1 MYNNRVWNSM
11 GPWHLCKEGFSTI
24 CKLFDEV
31 FYRDLISTFRGEG
44 KANKGRQEW
53 HMQAKGMRQCESEMF
68 QMGMAFYAAA
78 VREICLLKACSASQ
92 VTQIQV
98 DQHILLRAEECPLA
112 FLILAW
118 MRLRNAVY
126 GIVDSKNDGPVG
138 NFSLYLELL
147 PVLQKVFSVTN
158 ATSYVLLV
166 NAEIERW
173 LVASENERAVHA
185 HRGYV
190 KQSESGFSHLWGDE
204 AGEHVQGCMRNY
216 LGHHYRTGK
225 EHQIARVGWHLER
238 LSQAATRQRQ
248 GGRVVPKGG
257 PGEAPSGSDR
267 DKQIRLEHAFWG
279 PYKLFLARGILK
291 LGGDIQ
297 VGGYEGDRG
306 SKRWVSA
313 ASLVALSGQPLSSTF
328 VEIFD
333 VIEERC
339 AVMASKHVLGEK
351 HGISVKRVPFN
362 AKAAHA
368 DALEIWNRH
377 HSTDPKFLLTLT
389 KSYKGDCL
397 VELKKNWLLLA
408 PGTTSPSL
416 SQKMQHDGGVDTL
429 NQMQIG
435 QLRGTHKTK
444 LFNEECQAEL
454 LASARI
460 AVQKHTAAP
469 QRPMPGAVIDKAMD
483 HGTLRR
489 QLQRHTLFRPLGSPG
504 ITPVHAWASEN
515 ASRIAEAELAEV
527 EASRGGGL
535 ASSGK
540 ETVAEDVPSSS
551 VPNVPVAAVT
561 VTGQPDEVS
570 GHVSKRQKQT
580 LSSNEGCSSVHGG
593 VAGQG
598 IQARQDE
605 FIEPSHAKR
614 PIADADGQEAAP
626 SKKKKLNKDCVT
638 PNVSRS
644 GRTTGSWKQP
654 REW

>member
-1 MYNNRVWNSM
+1 VALHDHSLL
-11 GPWHLCKEGFSTI
+11 HAC
-24 CKLFDEV
+24 V
-31 FYRDLISTFRGEG
+31 RGLAG
-44 KANKGRQEW
+44 G
-53 HMQAKGMRQCESEMF
+53 HPDF
-68 QMGMAFYAAA
+68 AA
-78 VREICLLKACSASQ
+78 VPPSASNSSAMTAAVPQ
-92 VTQIQV
+92 VFSDSHLKSVLAPFAITEK
-98 DQHILLRAEECPLA
+98 LRKISDPSKFNHVPGMFAHAQNDATPLA
-112 FLILAW
+112 TQNMLSKL
-118 MRLRNAVY
+118 
-126 GIVDSKNDGPVG
+126 GIS
-138 NFSLYLELL
+138 S
-147 PVLQKVFSVTN
+147 S
-158 ATSYVLLV
+158 
-166 NAEIERW
+166 
-173 LVASENERAVHA
+173 
-185 HRGYV
+185 
-190 KQSESGFSHLWGDE
+190 
-204 AGEHVQGCMRNY
+204 
-216 LGHHYRTGK
+216 
-225 EHQIARVGWHLER
+225 
-238 LSQAATRQRQ
+238 
-248 GGRVVPKGG
+248 RVV
-257 PGEAPSGSDR
+257 
-267 DKQIRLEHAFWG
+267 
-279 PYKLFLARGILK
+279 
-291 LGGDIQ
+291 
-297 VGGYEGDRG
+297 
-306 SKRWVSA
+306 
-313 ASLVALSGQPLSSTF
+313 
-328 VEIFD
+328 
-333 VIEERC
+333 
-339 AVMASKHVLGEK
+339 AVK
-351 HGISVKRVPFN
+351 
-362 AKAAHA
+362 
-368 DALEIWNRH
+368 
-377 HSTDPKFLLTLT
+377 
-389 KSYKGDCL
+389 
-397 VELKKNWLLLA
+397 A

-551 VPNVPVAAVT
+551 VPNVHVAAVT

-614 PIADADGQEAAP
+614 PIADADGQEVAP
-626 SKKKKLNKDCVT
+626 SKKKKLSKDSVT